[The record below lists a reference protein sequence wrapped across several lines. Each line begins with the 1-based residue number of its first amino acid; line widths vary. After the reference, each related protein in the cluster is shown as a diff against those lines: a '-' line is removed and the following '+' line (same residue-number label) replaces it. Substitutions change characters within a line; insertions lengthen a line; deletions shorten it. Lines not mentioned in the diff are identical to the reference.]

1 MGDTQW
7 PTHDFRMKGGRLK
20 LIIGF
25 CRQTQDFN
33 LSFGTGPKIFIW
45 VLEMTQD
52 FHTIFECGEDA
63 ATDP

>member
-1 MGDTQW
+1 MTN
-7 PTHDFRMKGGRLK
+7 PRFLYEGGRSK
-20 LIIGF
+20 HIIGF

-33 LSFGTGPKIFIW
+33 LSFKIGPKIFIW

-52 FHTIFECGEDA
+52 YNTIFECGEGT